1 MVDSARPLPVVP
13 HHSPEPV
20 SLACA
25 ATACTYN
32 EEEHCEAD
40 EVSVQV
46 TEQGPVCGT
55 FESRDGDGRMLA

>member
-1 MVDSARPLPVVP
+1 MTDSARPLPVVP
-13 HHSPEPV
+13 HTQPEAV

-25 ATACTYN
+25 ATACTHN

-46 TEQGPVCGT
+46 TEQGPVALSSDAT
-55 FESRDGDGRMLA
+55 